1 MRNVWTVATNTFREA
16 VRDRVL
22 YNLVFFALLMMG
34 AAILVGQISI
44 GIEQS
49 VIVSLGLTAISV
61 IGIFIAVFIGVG
73 LVSKEMDKRTLYA
86 LLAKPVDRWEFLL
99 GKYGGLVMTL
109 TVNTAAM
116 AVGLYVALW
125 TVKHPLERSDWYLL
139 VAVYLILLKLALIV
153 ALAMLF
159 SCFTTPFL
167 AILFTV
173 GMYIAG
179 VFAEDLRTMQALD
192 LTPLTMKSLRGISY
206 LLPNFENFNVME
218 AVAHGRGV
226 PAALVWQDT
235 CVCNAVRG
243 NRAGGGS
250 GCVLSTEPEMKPRK
264 KAGWLLGAVL
274 FAGFAGVWQL
284 QKKIDQEKSAILLEQ
299 DQLAFRSGNLV
310 KKLSLEYA
318 PLMGAI
324 YWTRVVQ
331 YFGEKHRLHQSN
343 LELLWPLLDIT
354 TTLDPH
360 LMPAYRFGS
369 IFLSDSPPR
378 GEGRPDLA
386 VKLLERGIK
395 AESGAVAALPGPW
408 KRVLL

>member
-1 MRNVWTVATNTFREA
+1 MTNVWTVAANTFREA

-86 LLAKPVDRWEFLL
+86 LLAKPVERWEFLL
-99 GKYGGLVMTL
+99 GKYAGLVMTL

-125 TVKHPLERSDWYLL
+125 TVKHPLEKGDWYVL

-173 GMYIAG
+173 GIYIAG
-179 VFAEDLRTMQALD
+179 VFAEDLRTMQAVGLN
-192 LTPLTMKSLRGISY
+192 PATMRFFRGISY
-206 LLPNFENFNVME
+206 LLPNFENFNVMG
-218 AVAHGRGV
+218 AVAHERGV
-226 PAALVWQDT
+226 AGRLVWQDT
-235 CVCNAVRG
+235 WYAIVYCAM
-243 NRAGGGS
+243 
-250 GCVLSTEPEMKPRK
+250 VLAAAAMVFSR
-264 KAGWLLGAVL
+264 
-274 FAGFAGVWQL
+274 
-284 QKKIDQEKSAILLEQ
+284 
-299 DQLAFRSGNLV
+299 RNL
-310 KKLSLEYA
+310 K
-318 PLMGAI
+318 
-324 YWTRVVQ
+324 
-331 YFGEKHRLHQSN
+331 
-343 LELLWPLLDIT
+343 
-354 TTLDPH
+354 
-360 LMPAYRFGS
+360 
-369 IFLSDSPPR
+369 
-378 GEGRPDLA
+378 
-386 VKLLERGIK
+386 
-395 AESGAVAALPGPW
+395 
-408 KRVLL
+408 

>member
-16 VRDRVL
+16 LRDRVL

-73 LVSKEMDKRTLYA
+73 LVSKEIDKRTLYA
-86 LLAKPVDRWEFLL
+86 LLAKPVERWEFLL

-109 TVNTAAM
+109 AVNTAAM
-116 AVGLYVALW
+116 SIGLYVALW

-173 GMYIAG
+173 GIYFAG
-179 VFAEDLRTMQALD
+179 VFAEDLRTIQAINM
-192 LTPLTMKSLRGISY
+192 PAVTMKSLRGISY
-206 LLPNFENFNVME
+206 LLPNLENFNVMG

-226 PAALVWQDT
+226 PASLVWQDT
-235 CVCNAVRG
+235 AY
-243 NRAGGGS
+243 
-250 GCVLSTEPEMKPRK
+250 
-264 KAGWLLGAVL
+264 
-274 FAGFAGVWQL
+274 
-284 QKKIDQEKSAILLEQ
+284 AILYAGLV
-299 DQLAFRSGNLV
+299 LAAAAMVFSRRNL
-310 KKLSLEYA
+310 K
-318 PLMGAI
+318 
-324 YWTRVVQ
+324 
-331 YFGEKHRLHQSN
+331 
-343 LELLWPLLDIT
+343 
-354 TTLDPH
+354 
-360 LMPAYRFGS
+360 
-369 IFLSDSPPR
+369 
-378 GEGRPDLA
+378 
-386 VKLLERGIK
+386 
-395 AESGAVAALPGPW
+395 
-408 KRVLL
+408 